1 MTQDTTAK
9 GEAGADGRAGTAA
22 APLAPAWF
30 LIPAWILTVAGLGIS
45 GYLTVTHY
53 NEDALVCSASRT
65 VDCHAVTTSDYST
78 LLGIPM
84 PLLGLAFFA
93 GFGALLTPWALR
105 SRRAPL
111 RWGRLVSTVVGVL
124 FVVYLVTVELALL
137 HKICLWC
144 TGVHVITVLLFV
156 LVLADE
162 FRRVGQ
168 VD

>member
-1 MTQDTTAK
+1 MTQETTEK
-9 GEAGADGRAGTAA
+9 RRAGTATPP
-22 APLAPAWF
+22 APPAWF
-30 LIPAWILTVAGLGIS
+30 LIPAWLLTAAGLGIS
-45 GYLTVTHY
+45 VYLTVTHY
-53 NEDALVCSASRT
+53 DEGALVCSASQT
-65 VDCHAVTTSDYST
+65 VDCHAVTTSEYAT

-93 GFGALLTPWALR
+93 GFAALITPWALR
-105 SRRAPL
+105 SQWPPL
-111 RWGRLVSTVVGVL
+111 RWGRVASTGVGVL

-144 TGVHVITVLLFV
+144 TGVHVITVVLFV
-156 LVLADE
+156 LVLIDE